1 MQLTRFDQWLR
12 RRFVHET
19 HIYTLSDPGE
29 VPRGIC
35 RQALPDK
42 PGRRYNHLFVVRD
55 EHAADRFITA
65 LKSNN
70 QMFTTRVLDRKTW
83 LTRIVAPAGKSF
95 TWKCVW
101 IVVGGIGAVSVVR
114 YLMGLWA
121 DPEIRRNILD
131 AIEIM
136 KG

>member
-29 VPRGIC
+29 VPRGVC
-35 RQALPDK
+35 RKPLPEN
-42 PGRRYNHLFVVRD
+42 PGRRFNHWFVVRN
-55 EHAADRFITA
+55 EKTAEQFITM

-70 QMFTTRVLDRKTW
+70 QMYNTRVYDRKG
-83 LTRIVAPAGKSF
+83 LLASVVAPAGKSF

-101 IVVGGIGAVSVVR
+101 MVVGGIGATSVVR
-114 YLMGLWA
+114 YVMGLWS
-121 DPEIRRNILD
+121 DPEIQENLKGALEIL
-131 AIEIM
+131 
-136 KG
+136 KS